1 MAAFTMLYARP
12 IVALISVMLVIALS
26 GCGGYVLRGKVVRGI
41 TTDAYLVSA
50 DDSRLNDEGVSDVKI
65 VVWRDPNRLNRQ
77 RVADGRSG
85 PDGSFTIPIR
95 EFGAGWMEE
104 QWMIEIFR
112 TGYQTGSATMTLPGS
127 PSKTPLIVTIAPGPS
142 SPLQAPDPLMDQYE
156 RYR

>member
-1 MAAFTMLYARP
+1 MLYTRP
-12 IVALISVMLVIALS
+12 IVYLIALMLLIPLT

-50 DDSRLNDEGVSDVKI
+50 DDTRLNDEGVGDVKI
-65 VVWRDPNRLNRQ
+65 VIWRDPERLNRK

-104 QWMIEIFR
+104 QWMIEVFR
-112 TGYQTGSATMTLPGS
+112 TGYQTGSAMLALPGS
-127 PSKTPLIVTIAPGPS
+127 PSKTPLIVTVAPGPS
-142 SPLQAPDPLMDQYE
+142 SPLQSPDPLLDQYD